1 MTWAEAAGGTQACT
15 ISTEHTLSGAALT
28 AAGTYVLVL
37 DLNPMADGD
46 VLEVRIKTIVRAA
59 GTERVAYLR
68 TYVNAQDADGQ
79 IKYSVPVPVN
89 VSIKAT
95 LKQTAGT
102 GRTFTYALV
111 TV

>member
-1 MTWAEAAGGTQACT
+1 MAWTEAAGGAQVC
-15 ISTEHTLSGAALT
+15 SVGTEHTLT
-28 AAGTYVLVL
+28 TQTTAGTYALVI
-37 DLNPMADGD
+37 DSNVFADGD
-46 VLEVRIKTIVRAA
+46 TFEVRLKTIVRSA

-68 TYVNAQDADGQ
+68 SYVNAQDADSL

-102 GRTFTYALV
+102 SRTVTWALL